1 MKNIK
6 LLNKKILLIGSIIL
20 LPLLPFFIF
29 GCAPAKPRAI
39 EVKAVPSGE
48 YDPGVWGKTYPLEY
62 QSWLETKNPRPVGL
76 SKYKKGWDEDKVI
89 YDKLSE
95 FPFMALLY
103 KGMGFGIEYNEPRG
117 HFYML
122 IDQLEIDPSRV
133 KAGGVCLTCK
143 SPYAGK
149 LEKELGKE
157 YYSMLY
163 PEAVNKIPKEHRELG
178 AACIDCHNSSTMKLK
193 AARWTVEKAMK
204 DLGKNRFTRQEMRS
218 LVCAQCHVT
227 YVVSKNPGM
236 KSTGVF
242 FPWQKS
248 KWGDISV
255 ENIIK
260 VIKSDPSYLE
270 WKQEVT
276 GFKLGYIRHPEFE
289 FYSFNSVHWKAGLS
303 CADCHMP
310 YKMVEGSK
318 ISDHNIMSPLKNNL
332 VACKFCHIESTD
344 KLKEQVL
351 IIQDRTISLLLRA
364 GYQTAAVAKLF
375 QLLHTE
381 QAKGKKFDQSLY
393 NRAKEYY
400 DHAFYRV
407 VYIGAEN
414 SVGFHNP
421 TEAGRILG
429 DAIAFAGKA
438 ESLLRQLLTKT
449 GVVIPLKL
457 QLELK
462 DYLNN
467 RGEKNLKF
475 KSEQEFKD
483 PFNLQKEFGLQK

>member
-1 MKNIK
+1 MS
-6 LLNKKILLIGSIIL
+6 NKRLRKAKIWFFSSTLLLIFL
-20 LPLLPFFIF
+20 LFFIS

-39 EVKAVPSGE
+39 EIKAVSPGE
-48 YDPGVWGKTYPLEY
+48 YDPEVWGKTYPLEY
-62 QSWLETKNPRPVGL
+62 QSWLETKNPRPSGL

-103 KGMGFGIEYNEPRG
+103 KGWGFGIEYNEPRG

-122 IDQLEIDPSRV
+122 KDQLEIDPSRV

-157 YYSMLY
+157 YYSMPYL
-163 PEAVNKIPKEHRELG
+163 EAVKKIPQKHQELG
-178 AACIDCHNSSTMKLK
+178 VACIDCHDSSTMKLK
-193 AARWTVEKAMK
+193 AARWTVEKAVK
-204 DLGKNRFTRQEMRS
+204 DLGKTRFSRQEMRS

-227 YVVSKNPGM
+227 YVIPKSPEM

-248 KWGDISV
+248 KWGDISI

-260 VIKSDPSYLE
+260 TIKSDPTYLE

-289 FYSFNSVHWKAGLS
+289 FFSRGSVHWKAGLS
-303 CADCHMP
+303 CSDCHMP
-310 YKMVEGSK
+310 YKIVEGAK
-318 ISDHNIMSPLKNNL
+318 ISDHNIMSPLKNGL

-351 IIQDRTISLLLRA
+351 IIQDRTMSLFLRA

-375 QLLHTE
+375 QLVHTE
-381 QAKGKKFDQSLY
+381 QAKGKNFDQSLY
-393 NRAKEYY
+393 DQAKEYY
-400 DHAFYRV
+400 EQAFYRV

-438 ESLLRQLLTKT
+438 EGLLRQLLTKG
-449 GVVIPLKL
+449 GVEVPAEI

-462 DYLNN
+462 KYLNN
-467 RGEKNLKF
+467 RGEKKLNF
-475 KSEQEFKD
+475 RPEQEFKD
-483 PFNLQKEFGLQK
+483 PFNLQEEFGLKK